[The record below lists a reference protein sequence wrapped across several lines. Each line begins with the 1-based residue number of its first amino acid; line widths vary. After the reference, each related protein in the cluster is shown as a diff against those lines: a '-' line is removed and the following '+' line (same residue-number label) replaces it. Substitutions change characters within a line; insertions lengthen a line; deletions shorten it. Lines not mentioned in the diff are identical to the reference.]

1 MRTTKIMTLSLPPDM
16 VKEVEDIVKEEKR
29 TKSELFRE
37 ALRKYINDKRWL
49 QIRQWG
55 LKTAQQLGIST
66 EEEVDRL
73 VHDYRKVKK

>member
-1 MRTTKIMTLSLPPDM
+1 MRTTKIMTLSLPPEM
-16 VKEVEDIVKEEKR
+16 VKEVERITKEEHR

-55 LKTAQQLGIST
+55 LKASQKLGVST
-66 EEEVDRL
+66 EEDVDKFI
-73 VHDYRKVKK
+73 HQYRKEKN